1 VNPLTYTIADT
12 TGISM
17 NMQGQSMQIDATS
30 VASIEL
36 TYGVTAP
43 GGTSVTIDYKSLEGQ
58 FSNPMGGATSLT
70 AADLPG
76 SATLTVTPTGSVTV
90 GQLPQMTPA
99 ALQVLGTEST
109 LKRLFQPLPGEMVAT
124 GTTWTDTVSTVD
136 DNSGLTASTTSI
148 ISSTL
153 AGDTMVAGRRL
164 QIIRSES
171 SITTEVAGST
181 QGFEIRQNLSGT
193 SRGTSL
199 WDPSLG
205 ALAERQEIVSLT
217 GTMAMPGRGM
227 SGIPVSL
234 ESRQAMRLQ
243 PR

>member
-1 VNPLTYTIADT
+1 
-12 TGISM
+12 
-17 NMQGQSMQIDATS
+17 MQIDATS

-36 TYGVTAP
+36 IYGATAP
-43 GGTSVTIDYKSLEGQ
+43 GGTSVTIEYESLEGQ
-58 FSNPMGGATSLT
+58 FSNPMGGTTSLT

-76 SATLTVTPTGSVTV
+76 PATLTVTPTGSVTV

-148 ISSTL
+148 VSSTL
-153 AGDTMVAGRRL
+153 VGDTMVAGRRH

-171 SITTEVAGST
+171 SITTELAGST
-181 QGFEIRQNLSGT
+181 QGFEIRQSLSGT
-193 SRGTSL
+193 SRGTTL

-205 ALAERQEIVSLT
+205 ALAERQQIVSLT
-217 GTMAMPGRGM
+217 GTMAMPGMGM

-234 ESRQAMRLQ
+234 ESRHAMRLQ
-243 PR
+243 PGAAR